1 MVYSE
6 TNEFIYKKVFAVKEG
21 NKMINNINNIPMLDR
36 MTSDKD
42 SYKKEEYYKG
52 YKIPIISDT
61 MFKTMIN
68 NTDRKQ
74 YASLLISIVLNK
86 DYKEIYDNIEFIKGT
101 LDKEREIEKGRE
113 VDFICKV
120 DNEYVG
126 IEMNNN
132 FSKSA
137 LERNISYC
145 MDIYKSNL
153 RRGESYSFN
162 HVVQININNFFFK
175 GNDQGE
181 EEYSL
186 KNNKGELLTDK
197 IKIFN
202 IYLPLIRKKYYNGEE
217 LSYLEKLMLVFNEE
231 DNEKLSKVYEGESIM
246 EEYVKDAKRASMEDD
261 IVGLYDKELHEEKL
275 RITELEEARE
285 KGIEIGTKRGMD
297 SGIKQGMAA
306 GIAQGKKESI
316 LETAKNMLKKKLD
329 INLIAECTGLS
340 EEEIN
345 NLD

>member
-162 HVVQININNFFFK
+162 HVLQININNFFFK

-217 LSYLEKLMLVFNEE
+217 LSDLEKLMLVFNEE

-261 IVGLYDKELHEEKL
+261 VVGLYDKELHEEKL

-285 KGIEIGTKRGMD
+285 KGIET
-297 SGIKQGMAA
+297 GMAA
-306 GIAQGKKESI
+306 GIAKGKKESI
-316 LETAKNMLKKKLD
+316 LETAKKLLKEKVD
-329 INLIAECTGLS
+329 IDIISKCTGLTK
-340 EEEIN
+340 EEIN
-345 NLD
+345 NLR